1 MPKLGEKMPFEL
13 TWKQELGL
21 ESVAKPDKANK
32 GTAPSKERRETEV
45 RTSESEKK
53 SSSRE
58 SKK

>member
-1 MPKLGEKMPFEL
+1 MPKLGERMPFEL

-21 ESVAKPDKANK
+21 ESVAKPDKAK

-45 RTSESEKK
+45 RTSENEKK